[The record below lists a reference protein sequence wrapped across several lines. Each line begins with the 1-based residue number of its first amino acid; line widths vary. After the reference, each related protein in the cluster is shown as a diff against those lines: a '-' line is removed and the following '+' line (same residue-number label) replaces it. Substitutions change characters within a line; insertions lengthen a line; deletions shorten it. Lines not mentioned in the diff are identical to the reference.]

1 MNDNPS
7 YLNLRLF
14 NDNFDDEDDDNS
26 DNSLGLKDLHETTT
40 IEPVDVDIEPITPP
54 DFNMTAVTK
63 DDIKTLLESHETKK
77 LSTIQPKTFSGRVDE
92 NPHNF
97 MSHFEAYAKLTSLEG
112 ENKCLTFG
120 LMLQDV
126 ALCWY
131 ESLSDDD
138 KKDFDV
144 LKQKFTD
151 TYMSKSKNWIYTQD
165 LEGRKLMPGE
175 RAEAYITDI
184 IKRTNKL
191 GLDDTQVMQYIIRGL
206 SPQLKGELISHN
218 PSNLAET
225 IERVYLAE
233 SALKLKS
240 QETVQHLDTIN
251 HLANITT
258 TMNTLDKKIEDISK
272 GMHQTSTHDRQHPQ
286 QRQQDNG
293 MQYPARQ
300 QRQNVASGGCYICGK
315 NHLARHCWYRPGN
328 GQPNQQR
335 PSRQYERQWRP
346 RNNGFRQNG
355 PQHFQQQNGAQHFQQ
370 QNGAHLFQQQHG
382 PQPSGGYMAQ
392 QYQQPQVPFGNNQNQ
407 PWNAAATNYCPKNAY
422 PPRQ

>member
-1 MNDNPS
+1 MNNDNPS

-14 NDNFDDEDDDNS
+14 NDNFDEEDDDKS

-92 NPHNF
+92 NPRNF

-131 ESLSDDD
+131 ESLSDDE

-175 RAEAYITDI
+175 RAEAYITGI

-191 GLDDTQVMQYIIRGL
+191 RMDDTKVMQYIIRGL

-258 TMNTLDKKIEDISK
+258 TMNTLNKKIEDISK
-272 GMHQTSTHDRQHPQ
+272 GMHETSTHDKHTPQ
-286 QRQQDNG
+286 TQQTGEMQYNATRQQ
-293 MQYPARQ
+293 Q
-300 QRQNVASGGCYICGK
+300 QNVPFRGCYICGK
-315 NHLARHCWYRPGN
+315 NHLARHCWYRPG
-328 GQPNQQR
+328 
-335 PSRQYERQWRP
+335 
-346 RNNGFRQNG
+346 
-355 PQHFQQQNGAQHFQQ
+355 
-370 QNGAHLFQQQHG
+370 HG
-382 PQPSGGYMAQ
+382 PLDRQLLNH
-392 QYQQPQVPFGNNQNQ
+392 QY
-407 PWNAAATNYCPKNAY
+407 
-422 PPRQ
+422 

>member
-1 MNDNPS
+1 
-7 YLNLRLF
+7 
-14 NDNFDDEDDDNS
+14 
-26 DNSLGLKDLHETTT
+26 
-40 IEPVDVDIEPITPP
+40 
-54 DFNMTAVTK
+54 
-63 DDIKTLLESHETKK
+63 
-77 LSTIQPKTFSGRVDE
+77 
-92 NPHNF
+92 
-97 MSHFEAYAKLTSLEG
+97 
-112 ENKCLTFG
+112 
-120 LMLQDV
+120 
-126 ALCWY
+126 
-131 ESLSDDD
+131 
-138 KKDFDV
+138 
-144 LKQKFTD
+144 
-151 TYMSKSKNWIYTQD
+151 MSKSKNWIYTQD

-315 NHLARHCWYRPGN
+315 NHLARHCWYRPGR
-328 GQPNQQR
+328 GQLHRQLPNH
-335 PSRQYERQWRP
+335 QYERPWRP
-346 RNNGFRQNG
+346 RNNSRLMLNSLSNSNRTLMRTTSPSPGMRQSQTTANETR
-355 PQHFQQQNGAQHFQQ
+355 N
-370 QNGAHLFQQQHG
+370 
-382 PQPSGGYMAQ
+382 PSDSRA
-392 QYQQPQVPFGNNQNQ
+392 
-407 PWNAAATNYCPKNAY
+407 
-422 PPRQ
+422 PRQCNCWKRAK

>member
-1 MNDNPS
+1 MNIDNPS
-7 YLNLRLF
+7 YLNLRQF
-14 NDNFDDEDDDNS
+14 NDKYDEEDDDNS
-26 DNSLGLKDLHETTT
+26 DNSLGLKNLLETTT
-40 IEPVDVDIEPITPP
+40 AIVPVGVDIEPITPP
-54 DFNMTAVTK
+54 DFNMTAMTK
-63 DDIKTLLESHETKK
+63 YDIKTLLESHETKK
-77 LSTIQPKTFSGRVDE
+77 LSTIQPKTFSGCVDE

-120 LMLQDV
+120 LMLKDV

-131 ESLSDDD
+131 ESLSDDE

-218 PSNLAET
+218 PSNLGET

-258 TMNTLDKKIEDISK
+258 TMNTLNKKIEDISK

-315 NHLARHCWYRPGN
+315 NYLARHCWYRPGN

-335 PSRQYERQWRP
+335 PNHQYESPCRH
-346 RNNGFRQNG
+346 RNNR
-355 PQHFQQQNGAQHFQQ
+355 FQQQIDAQQFE
-370 QNGAHLFQQQHG
+370 QQHG
-382 PQPSGGYMAQ
+382 QLHPSEGFMIQ
-392 QYQQPQVPFGNNQNQ
+392 QQQDAYENNQSQ
-407 PWNAAATNYCPKNAY
+407 PWSDAASNDC
-422 PPRQ
+422 Q